1 MSVSKS
7 AFSPRY
13 GILLTSFSRLQIL
26 FLFDMSDTNGHYRA
40 PDTTYPLGDK
50 DKDPA
55 VVDEKAAQQGFAHD
69 GLIPPPDSY
78 DPYSAQPAA
87 HRGVGALFRGELGS
101 EVSTPFERKA
111 ALINR

>member
-1 MSVSKS
+1 
-7 AFSPRY
+7 
-13 GILLTSFSRLQIL
+13 
-26 FLFDMSDTNGHYRA
+26 MSDTNGHYRA
-40 PDTTYPLGDK
+40 AEPIYTLGDK

-55 VVDEKAAQQGFAHD
+55 VVDEKAAQQGLAHD

-78 DPYSAQPAA
+78 DHYSAQPGA

-101 EVSTPFERKA
+101 EISTPFERKA

>member
-1 MSVSKS
+1 
-7 AFSPRY
+7 
-13 GILLTSFSRLQIL
+13 
-26 FLFDMSDTNGHYRA
+26 MSDTNGHYKA
-40 PDTTYPLGDK
+40 ADPTYPLS

-78 DPYSAQPAA
+78 DPHSGFQGA
-87 HRGVGALFRGELGS
+87 HKGVGALFRGELGS
-101 EVSTPFERKA
+101 EISTPFERKA